1 MKKNFSI
8 LFATAL
14 LLAAC
19 STSTPSDSVDS
30 STANGRTEATS
41 TNDNQTDMTSNF
53 DQTALPSKGEQ
64 IVVMETSKGTIKLRL
79 FPEQAPKTV
88 ENFMG
93 LAQKGY
99 YNGIM
104 FHRVIPG
111 FMIQGGDPTATGMGG
126 ESLWGSSFEDEFS
139 DELSNIPG
147 SLSMANAGPN
157 TNGSQFFINQV
168 NNNFLD
174 GRHTVFGQ
182 VFEGMDIVD
191 EIASVQTGAQ
201 DKPVEDVRMENVTV
215 ENY

>member
-14 LLAAC
+14 LLTAC
-19 STSTPSDSVDS
+19 STSTPFDS
-30 STANGRTEATS
+30 AGGTETTS
-41 TNDNQTDMTSNF
+41 VNDNQTDMTSNF
-53 DQTALPSKGEQ
+53 DQTALPGKGEQ

-88 ENFMG
+88 ENFVG

-99 YNGIM
+99 YNGIT

-126 ESLWGSSFEDEFS
+126 ESLWGTSFEDEFS

-168 NNNFLD
+168 NNDFLD

-182 VFEGMDIVD
+182 VFEGMDVVD
-191 EIASVQTGAQ
+191 EITQVQTGAQ
-201 DKPVEDVRMENVTV
+201 DKPVEDVRMEKVTV
-215 ENY
+215 ESY